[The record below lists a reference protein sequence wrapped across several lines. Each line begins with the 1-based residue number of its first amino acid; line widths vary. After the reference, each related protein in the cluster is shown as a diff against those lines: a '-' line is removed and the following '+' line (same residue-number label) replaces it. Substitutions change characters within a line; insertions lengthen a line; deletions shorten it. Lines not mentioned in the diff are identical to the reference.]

1 MSNLVV
7 DIGNT
12 RIKSAVFEGKELLGE
27 QTFTSLESA
36 IEEWSQLSFSEV
48 LISSVKYS
56 EADLQQKLPFSFHF
70 LSPQTSLP
78 ISNNYASPQTLGL
91 DRIAAAVGAW
101 TMAGTGPVLAVDLG
115 TCVTY
120 DVVDEKGIF
129 LGGVISPGLEM
140 RAKAMN
146 SFTARLPLVEVKAQP
161 DSFIGDTT
169 IACMQSGVWY
179 GLEYEL
185 RGHLEAFRLKF
196 PEIRVFI
203 CGGDAHSFVSLAKDH
218 IFVVPNLVLHGLNCI
233 LNHNVE

>member
-12 RIKSAVFEGKELLGE
+12 RIKSAVFKGKKLLAE
-27 QTFTSLESA
+27 DTFSSLELA
-36 IEEWSQLSFSEV
+36 VKEWNRHSYAQV
-48 LISSVKYS
+48 LISSVRYS
-56 EADLQQKLPFSFHF
+56 EEELKKKLPFPFHF
-70 LSPQTSLP
+70 LSSNSLLP
-78 ISNNYASPQTLGL
+78 ISNGYATPHTLGL

-101 TMAGTGPVLAVDLG
+101 SRAGKGPVLAVDLG

-120 DVVDEKGIF
+120 DVVNEHGVF
-129 LGGVISPGLEM
+129 LGGVISPGMEM

-146 SFTARLPLVEVKAQP
+146 SFTARLPLVDLRTKPE
-161 DSFIGDTT
+161 SFVGDTT
-169 IACMQSGVWY
+169 VSCLQSGVWF

-185 RGHLEAFRLKF
+185 LGHIEAFGLKF

>member
-12 RIKSAVFEGKELLGE
+12 RIKSAVFEGKELFE
-27 QTFTSLESA
+27 EHTFSSLDLAVEKWA
-36 IEEWSQLSFSEV
+36 EISFSKALV
-48 LISSVKYS
+48 SSVKFA
-56 EADLQQKLPFSFHF
+56 EEELKEKLHFSFHF
-70 LSPQTSLP
+70 LSSQTPLP
-78 ISNNYASPQTLGL
+78 ISNGYATPQTLGL

-101 TMAGTGPVLAVDLG
+101 SLAGKGPVVAVDLG

-120 DVVDEKGIF
+120 DVVDENGRF

-146 SFTARLPLVEVKAQP
+146 SFTARLPLVELKTKP
-161 DSFIGDTT
+161 ESFVGDTT
-169 IACMQSGVWY
+169 TACMQSGVWY

-185 RGHLEAFRLKF
+185 LGHLEAFRLKF
-196 PEIRVFI
+196 PEIRAFI